1 MRSRGPPNPGF
12 RSRYTAFQL
21 EHYKSTLNHPPG
33 GRSEKFC
40 IFYSKET
47 PSNTNETTSVDG
59 ETQCVDH
66 NGPAD
71 TSVTLE
77 DAPAQVT
84 PSTEKHVCA
93 ICLTYRA
100 HYNPVHLEHAG
111 EGQECRKAVTCAEVP
126 DHFKR
131 VHGIEKM
138 PRVCRLVCNWQ
149 GCGNKVTRHNYVRHV
164 RECHLKH
171 DRCSRP
177 RKPSLDVH

>member
-40 IFYSKET
+40 IFYSKEM

-84 PSTEKHVCA
+84 PSTEKHNTQAKYVDCPSTL
-93 ICLTYRA
+93 CLQTDSK
-100 HYNPVHLEHAG
+100 
-111 EGQECRKAVTCAEVP
+111 GQECRKAVTCAEVP

-164 RECHLKH
+164 RECYLKH
-171 DRCSRP
+171 DRALGHESQVLMCTR
-177 RKPSLDVH
+177 